1 MKVII
6 EDGKDLY
13 EKISECKL
21 NKNSNIREGFS
32 NTSAKYNNTT
42 TPKDTILEVDLTTQ
56 QKVDQYTR
64 VKVLKIDTTD
74 VSSADYTVITDVL
87 SDKKEIFKTL
97 SEKSVKKELL
107 SKDIKIEKDS
117 TDEKYLLYSDDSNKY
132 IKYSDCKESHPISF
146 DWATII
152 DESSS
157 DDISIFENIRK
168 YLLPDYI
175 EGELKINPLYKELFK
190 LIDKDSNGQ
199 IDAKELE
206 EAAKDKTIKKLTSN
220 YIVKHSTEWDK
231 SINLPNSIKAIL
243 EEYKGNIKN
252 YYNIKDHLENEEKR
266 VKNLAFFDKC
276 KSVSDFPSSDKV
288 FHINPIGLVGE
299 FENKCGQDCKTIDFM
314 LSNGK
319 YYKVSEK
326 TMKFILSYEG
336 FKSKPYVPK
345 DVNGNILGTSGI
357 TIGYGYDLGQQTS
370 KQVEK
375 DLDGFYTLEE
385 IKKFQ
390 SVAGLKQNNAVNNLS
405 KVQNLTITKDTAM
418 QLTRR
423 VKANYA
429 QKTYDIWPEVI
440 DMHPHCQ
447 GALLSIVYN
456 RGNSLNGDR
465 RKEMKNIQIYLSNN
479 DSSKIPTEIIAMKR
493 LWNINI
499 EKGLHLRRDEE
510 AKYFKK
516 GLRCEC

>member
-1 MKVII
+1 
-6 EDGKDLY
+6 
-13 EKISECKL
+13 
-21 NKNSNIREGFS
+21 
-32 NTSAKYNNTT
+32 
-42 TPKDTILEVDLTTQ
+42 
-56 QKVDQYTR
+56 
-64 VKVLKIDTTD
+64 
-74 VSSADYTVITDVL
+74 
-87 SDKKEIFKTL
+87 
-97 SEKSVKKELL
+97 
-107 SKDIKIEKDS
+107 
-117 TDEKYLLYSDDSNKY
+117 
-132 IKYSDCKESHPISF
+132 
-146 DWATII
+146 
-152 DESSS
+152 
-157 DDISIFENIRK
+157 
-168 YLLPDYI
+168 
-175 EGELKINPLYKELFK
+175 
-190 LIDKDSNGQ
+190 
-199 IDAKELE
+199 
-206 EAAKDKTIKKLTSN
+206 
-220 YIVKHSTEWDK
+220 
-231 SINLPNSIKAIL
+231 
-243 EEYKGNIKN
+243 
-252 YYNIKDHLENEEKR
+252 
-266 VKNLAFFDKC
+266 
-276 KSVSDFPSSDKV
+276 
-288 FHINPIGLVGE
+288 
-299 FENKCGQDCKTIDFM
+299 M